1 MTNLRSSSHTGRTP
15 RTMKS
20 AFGHHTNHYLHPM
33 REPRRRMWQ
42 DVALYIVALLAVLVV
57 VHFAN

>member
-1 MTNLRSSSHTGRTP
+1 MTNLRSSSHTGRAA
-15 RTMKS
+15 RTMQS
-20 AFGHHTNHYLHPM
+20 AFGPYTNHYLHPM

-42 DVALYIVALLAVLVV
+42 DVAIYIVALLAVLVI